1 MWISYD
7 YLHDCN
13 VKFEYGLKPK
23 IIVWMWEGRKVVIS
37 INTWAGEFSD
47 KK

>member
-1 MWISYD
+1 MCHHEVASY
-7 YLHDCN
+7 
-13 VKFEYGLKPK
+13 FQLKSIK
-23 IIVWMWEGRKVVIS
+23 GGRKVVIS